1 MSLINFQN
9 EKDQIK
15 SSIYNNLTNQSSLNF
30 NDLEKIIQEKVE
42 IELNKLNEKI
52 FQIIIKNEEL
62 LIEEE
67 ILNKRLKLLY
77 NFLVSYYENEKLN
90 K

>member
-67 ILNKRLKLLY
+67 ILNKKLKLLY

>member
-52 FQIIIKNEEL
+52 FQIITKNEEL

-67 ILNKRLKLLY
+67 ILNKKLKLLY

>member
-9 EKDQIK
+9 EIDQIK
-15 SSIYNNLTNQSSLNF
+15 SSVYNNLTNQSSLNF
-30 NDLEKIIQEKVE
+30 NDLEKFIQEKVD

-52 FQIIIKNEEL
+52 FQIITKNEEL

-67 ILNKRLKLLY
+67 ILNKKLKLLY

>member
-9 EKDQIK
+9 EKEQIK

-67 ILNKRLKLLY
+67 ILNKKLKLLY

>member
-52 FQIIIKNEEL
+52 FQIIKKNEEL

-67 ILNKRLKLLY
+67 ILNKKLKLLY

>member
-9 EKDQIK
+9 EKEQIK

-42 IELNKLNEKI
+42 LELNKLNEKI

-67 ILNKRLKLLY
+67 ILNKKLKLLY

>member
-42 IELNKLNEKI
+42 LELNKLNEKI

-67 ILNKRLKLLY
+67 ILNKKLKLLY

>member
-30 NDLEKIIQEKVE
+30 NDLEKFIQEKVD

-52 FQIIIKNEEL
+52 FQIITKNEEL

-67 ILNKRLKLLY
+67 ILNKKLKLLY